1 VVRNGKVGTAG
12 DKSGQS
18 PAHQYF
24 PPPQIGGVK
33 FLGHAPT
40 HAPLCVCVY
49 ASGCVQIN
57 EIKSSLFDGCENRRK
72 EFTPRHRRTHGKY
85 PNGMQTEIKE
95 DTLQVYFKQHCL
107 KTEN

>member
-1 VVRNGKVGTAG
+1 MARWARQATKVA
-12 DKSGQS
+12 KVLPISIS
-18 PAHQYF
+18 R
-24 PPPQIGGVK
+24 PQIGGVK

-40 HAPLCVCVY
+40 HAPFVCVC

-95 DTLQVYFKQHCL
+95 DSLQVYFKQHCL